1 MRKATKL
8 AAAACAFT
16 LAYTGEA
23 AAILSNMSGFIQPKG
38 GKVVGPLVITSMQCA
53 VDPAS
58 VQHERG
64 GQTADAAAD
73 NDDLHCSTHKPTRNP
88 RRIMVRKVHPVQRF
102 SRDVVDGALAAAV
115 GAYLSAVAI

>member
-16 LAYTGEA
+16 LAYTSQA
-23 AAILSNMSGFIQPKG
+23 AAILSNMSGFIQPKA

-58 VQHERG
+58 VQRCYLIYNSA
-64 GQTADAAAD
+64 QAS
-73 NDDLHCSTHKPTRNP
+73 NVWISVDDFQGPL
-88 RRIMVRKVHPVQRF
+88 F
-102 SRDVVDGALAAAV
+102 LAAGDKLEGREDWTKGGVVYTAFKKQ
-115 GAYLSAVAI
+115 

>member
-58 VQHERG
+58 VQRCYLIYNSA
-64 GQTADAAAD
+64 QAA
-73 NDDLHCSTHKPTRNP
+73 NVWISVDDFQGPL
-88 RRIMVRKVHPVQRF
+88 F
-102 SRDVVDGALAAAV
+102 LAAGDKLEGREDWTKAGV
-115 GAYLSAVAI
+115 VYTAFKKQ